1 MVQALWRGCLQLITQ
16 ATCPLCGHASEA
28 ERREDPHQ
36 PQPCQACRHSLDLE
50 TQPDQV
56 GGLCGLE
63 PMPWWALGW
72 YQGGLRHLLLR
83 QRREPGSQAIPC
95 LASCLAA
102 TLPASLR
109 GLSVVAIPSWKR
121 RANPLPQLICQGL
134 GLPSVA
140 PLERSRATLG
150 QHHLNRRLRALNQEG
165 AFRVIPSG
173 VSRSRRSRQG
183 LLLVDDILTTGATAM
198 AAAAALREAGYPV
211 MGLLC
216 LARTPAPGRDL
227 RSCGAAKRPAG
238 IAQLVEQATENR
250 RVPSSNLGP
259 GILF

>member
-1 MVQALWRGCLQLITQ
+1 MPPADHPGHLSALR
-16 ATCPLCGHASEA
+16 PRRPKP
-28 ERREDPHQ
+28 ERREESSPAAALPDLPPLAGSRVH
-36 PQPCQACRHSLDLE
+36 PIRSGVCAALSPC
-50 TQPDQV
+50 P
-56 GGLCGLE
+56 GG
-63 PMPWWALGW
+63 PWAS
-72 YQGGLRHLLLR
+72 YQGALRSLLLR
-83 QRREPGSQAIPC
+83 QRREPSSQAIPC

-102 TLPASLR
+102 TLPASAAGAERR
-109 GLSVVAIPSWKR
+109 GD
-121 RANPLPQLICQGL
+121 PQLETAGQPPAPADLPRAGPAQPGPPGAQQGHAGTAPPQPPPAGAQPGG
-134 GLPSVA
+134 GLP
-140 PLERSRATLG
+140 G
-150 QHHLNRRLRALNQEG
+150 H
-165 AFRVIPSG
+165 PSG

-198 AAAAALREAGYPV
+198 AAAAALEEAGYPV